1 MKRFCILLL
10 ALVAVAMVVPFEGAR
25 AGEKKRVAY
34 IARNLSDQ
42 FAAWLADEMKKAAE
56 KYSDTFSL
64 DIMDSQENNEKQNG
78 MIENAIA
85 MKYDCV
91 IIQPNDGELQRPYA
105 QKVLDAGIFCITT
118 NARIPDLPGSSSVDA
133 DPYEQGAALARDAFK
148 RVPQNARVVLL
159 SCMPGN
165 LHTTSRYN
173 AWHEVFLDKRPDV
186 TLLAEAVSERPDE
199 GMYMSIVED
208 WIQSYGHFD
217 AALTVADAIA
227 LSFQEVVK
235 DDPRFKDLLT
245 YGVDGLPH
253 ALLAVKDGKYTAT
266 VMQNCVDL
274 ATLNM
279 KAAYE
284 LLTGQKTVCEYNIS
298 ADFIDSSNIDEYL
311 KRYVEYG
318 LLTQEEVDE
327 HK

>member
-1 MKRFCILLL
+1 MNKRHLAVLLL
-10 ALVAVAMVVPFEGAR
+10 FAFGWTMICGTSS
-25 AGEKKRVAY
+25 AGEKKRVVY

-42 FAAWLADEMKKAAE
+42 FAAWLADEMKKASV
-56 KYSDTFSL
+56 KYGDTFTL
-64 DIMDSQENNEKQNG
+64 DVMDSQDNNERQNG

-85 MKYDCV
+85 MRYDCI

-105 QKVLDAGIFCITT
+105 QRVLDAGIFCITT

-133 DPYEQGAALARDAFK
+133 DPYEQGAVLARDALT
-148 RVPQNARVVLL
+148 RVPQNGRVVLL

-165 LHTTSRYN
+165 LHTTSRFN

-199 GMYMSIVED
+199 GMYMSIIED
-208 WIQSYGHFD
+208 WVQSYGQFD

-235 DDPRFKDLLT
+235 DDPRFKNLLT

-253 ALLAVKDGKYTAT
+253 ALLAVKDGKYTAS
-266 VMQNCVDL
+266 VMQNAVEL
-274 ATLNM
+274 GELNM

-284 LLTGQKTVCEYNIS
+284 LLTGAKKVCEYNIS
-298 ADFIDSSNIDEYL
+298 AEFINADNIDEYL
-311 KRYVEYG
+311 KMYVKYG
-318 LLTQEEVDE
+318 LLTQKDIDGN
-327 HK
+327 